1 MATGNSQAAPD
12 IDAIMERIRADVK
25 QSLAANGAAVPK
37 YVPPPSEGALDG
49 RALID
54 FDELNYLNA
63 HWHDWSVAED
73 ISSHRKLLGP
83 FIVRAKRFV
92 MNVLWQY
99 LLKGY
104 LEREKQFQMQLVRYL
119 NANARYVDSRDYK
132 IFWEVVKK
140 MDNDVSAL
148 NERMDR
154 LIDKLHSNIL
164 ALESEIDQK
173 AANGR

>member
-1 MATGNSQAAPD
+1 MSAAESSKSPD
-12 IDAIMERIRADVK
+12 IDAIMERIRSDVK
-25 QSLAANGAAVPK
+25 ASLSGEGTSYPK
-37 YVPPPSEGALDG
+37 YVPPSSDGALDG

-73 ISSHRKLLGP
+73 ISSHRRIVGP
-83 FIVRAKRFV
+83 VIVRAKRFV

-119 NANARYVDSRDYK
+119 NANARYTDARDYK

-154 LIDKLHSNIL
+154 LVDKLHSNL
-164 ALESEIDQK
+164 MALESDIDRK
-173 AANGR
+173 IGNG